1 MGKGGKQRQS
11 AKAASHERTSSKNQT
26 QPPAPEPEPSTAAS
40 DPPAEGPVAIP
51 EAEAPVVSMPE
62 AETTAEPAAHD
73 ETVPVTLTVT
83 PAEFSTDEAP
93 ILSAVSDPMAVEVS
107 KAEPP
112 RDMLERLSAEEREA
126 ELRSQVTGLN
136 AKLVDSI
143 NRMSDLEDEL
153 SVAHNRILVH
163 TTRIAELSKE
173 RDQYISAMNTGLLV
187 EKAHVTSEMQRMMER
202 VAEETAQR
210 GKAESDKTR
219 IEAEL
224 EELSAALFNE
234 ANSMVAVERLARA
247 RAEEKSQQLEDSL
260 RDTERMMQEQQ
271 AMLKN
276 LQAQVDALSINA
288 PEAPPALV
296 PPVTSVLT
304 TTISTNI
311 QPYSE
316 FLQFL
321 DHLRSLHD
329 QLAPYFDMQRRGID
343 WTTLSTITPSPS
355 IGGTISPSMHQSG
368 SMVRHRDYPH
378 LPIDAEHLVQLS
390 SQLTL
395 PFIRR
400 THEEDADP
408 CLRLS
413 QAPGLNWL
421 TRRQATSA
429 ILDGNVVIEPL
440 FPGGTIADEE
450 VLRAEYGGLAP
461 MPCALCG
468 MPLLNVSALLPGASS
483 SASSIAA
490 WPNPLKEG
498 SGRRSLPSLFQS
510 LRRGLDRSQS
520 GDRSHEVKE
529 GDEIFSQDAAPPMRA
544 ETLPIPTHYFRLSDH
559 ATSRHLVC
567 THHCLQRLRVV
578 CAFWTFV
585 RTLERAIVLEGK
597 MAPDCVGQTRILP
610 ASSPLESKKE
620 SGAAEATKEE
630 AEADKAE
637 VQASDETPAEGDK
650 KVEETDKAEEQASDE
665 TPAEA
670 DKTTEAADKAEAQ
683 ASDETPAEAQAE
695 DQNHVQADSQAPTD
709 SNPATDANAHADAD
723 AEQDDLDVFNEAL
736 EDHTEAPLSAPPL
749 PVRPSTQLAP
759 GRDSF
764 SVHPDRAHLAWEEN
778 LWAEVIRYKELM
790 WKARVG
796 VDLAHLDIG

>member
-1 MGKGGKQRQS
+1 MTKEPRAPEPSPTWLLASAMGKGGKQRQS
-11 AKAASHERTSSKNQT
+11 AKAASHERTSSKNST
-26 QPPAPEPEPSTAAS
+26 QLPESDPEPLKAAS
-40 DPPAEGPVAIP
+40 DPSAEEPVAIP

-62 AETTAEPAAHD
+62 AETTAKPLADD
-73 ETVPVTLTVT
+73 ETASVTFSVT
-83 PAEFSTDEAP
+83 PAAPSTDEVP
-93 ILSAVSDPMAVEVS
+93 VLAVLSDPNAVDAS
-107 KAEPP
+107 KAEPR

-276 LQAQVDALSINA
+276 LQAQVDALSINTPDA
-288 PEAPPALV
+288 APALL
-296 PPVTSVLT
+296 PPVTSAPPT
-304 TTISTNI
+304 TYSTNI
-311 QPYSE
+311 QPYGE

-329 QLAPYFDMQRRGID
+329 QLAPYFDMQRRGVD
-343 WTTLSTITPSPS
+343 WTTLSTLSPSPS

-390 SQLTL
+390 SQLAL

-450 VLRAEYGGLAP
+450 ALRAEYGALAP
-461 MPCALCG
+461 MACAVCG

-483 SASSIAA
+483 SASSISA

-520 GDRSHEVKE
+520 GERSQEVKE
-529 GDEIFSQDAAPPMRA
+529 GDEIFSQDPAPPMRT

-559 ATSRHLVC
+559 ATSRHFVC

-578 CAFWTFV
+578 CAFWTFI

-610 ASSPLESKKE
+610 ASCPPAYKTE
-620 SGAAEATKEE
+620 SGATDETKEE
-630 AEADKAE
+630 AEADTNTEAADQAE
-637 VQASDETPAEGDK
+637 EPAHEKTSAEATNMEAADQ
-650 KVEETDKAEEQASDE
+650 AEEQAPDE

-670 DKTTEAADKAEAQ
+670 EAQ
-683 ASDETPAEAQAE
+683 GQADDQAE
-695 DQNHVQADSQAPTD
+695 FQAHAES
-709 SNPATDANAHADAD
+709 NAHTDADAD
-723 AEQDDLDVFNEAL
+723 AEQDDLDAFKEAL
-736 EDHTEAPLSAPPL
+736 ESHAEAPLSAPPL
-749 PVRPSTQLAP
+749 PVRPSSQLAR

-764 SVHPDRAHLAWEEN
+764 SVQHDRTHLAWEEN

-796 VDLAHLDIG
+796 VDLSHLDIG